1 MARPGYGIGTKA
13 GGGGQVKTLTLT
25 LAHMGPL
32 VAFAA
37 HTMKIRM
44 PETGKVIG
52 MTLNVGTRGG
62 THVTSAVDVQKDGV
76 TMLAAAFDIDAL
88 TPGTPIDK
96 EGAALAANAD
106 SVAKD
111 ATVSFVATEAGG
123 TSPTWGDATVQIDY
137 VPLGD

>member
-1 MARPGYGIGTKA
+1 MARPGYSLGIGA
-13 GGGGQVKTLTLT
+13 RPASLIVT

-44 PETGKVIG
+44 PQRGQVIG

-62 THVTSAVDVQKDGV
+62 THVTSAVDVQKEGV
-76 TMLAAAFDIDAL
+76 TMLAATFDVDAL

-96 EGAALAANAD
+96 EGAALAANAAE
-106 SVAKD
+106 VAKD
-111 ATVSFVATEAGG
+111 ATISIVATESGG
-123 TSPTWGDATVQIDY
+123 TTPTWGDAAVQIDY
-137 VPLGD
+137 IPLGD

>member
-1 MARPGYGIGTKA
+1 MARPGYSLGVKS
-13 GGGGQVKTLTLT
+13 GGGQVKSLMVT

-37 HTMKIRM
+37 HSMKVRM
-44 PETGKVIG
+44 PETGAIIG
-52 MTLNVGTRGG
+52 MTFNVGTRGG
-62 THVTSAVDVQKDGV
+62 THVTSALDVLNGAV
-76 TMLAAAFDIDAL
+76 SLLAATFDVDAL

-96 EGAALAANAD
+96 EGSALAAGAA

-111 ATVSFVATEAGG
+111 STLVFTTSESGG
-123 TSPTWGDATVQIDY
+123 TSPTWGDATLQIDY